1 MGMRWDTAVCLM
13 AQEMTGFD
21 SMGLVPGMCGDM
33 GDLWLINTSVDWL
46 RNVAKKEIVL
56 QWVIGDYDGL

>member
-1 MGMRWDTAVCLM
+1 
-13 AQEMTGFD
+13 
-21 SMGLVPGMCGDM
+21 MCGDM